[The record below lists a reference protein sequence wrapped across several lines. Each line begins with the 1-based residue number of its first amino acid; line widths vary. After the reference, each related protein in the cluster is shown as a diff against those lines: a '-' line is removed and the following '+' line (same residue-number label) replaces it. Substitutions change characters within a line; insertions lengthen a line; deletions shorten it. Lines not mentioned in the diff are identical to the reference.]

1 MLGVYCM
8 AQDAIIVTGI
18 EQQLEALK
26 KMQTD
31 NPATKKA
38 LQAIIRR
45 SIAEAR
51 KNVVKDARDVLE
63 NDPRHAYKAVRNS
76 VYKQIFG
83 GQINILSSRKRGS
96 AANYRKQTT
105 STAGQ
110 RGGNRRPRSLRT
122 MQLDSYE
129 GADRGFILRFI
140 NAGTSER
147 KIEFNSD
154 SRRELINRGAR
165 GGNPD
170 KYGKTINTGSRGKL
184 RIRDWFGR
192 SSAFQLDAAAN
203 RVAEEIETLL
213 QQEFQ
218 MM

>member
-51 KNVVKDARDVLE
+51 KNVVKDAQDVLE

-96 AANYRKQTT
+96 ATNYRKPVKERP
-105 STAGQ
+105 AHA

-129 GADRGFILRFI
+129 GVDRGFILRFQ
-140 NAGTSER
+140 NAGTVER
-147 KIEFNSD
+147 E
-154 SRRELINRGAR
+154 SR
-165 GGNPD
+165 
-170 KYGKTINTGSRGKL
+170 YGSRGKL
-184 RIRDWFGR
+184 RARQWFGR

>member
-1 MLGVYCM
+1 MSGVICM

-18 EQQLEALK
+18 EQYQEALK
-26 KMQTD
+26 KMQSD
-31 NPATKKA
+31 NPATRKV
-38 LQAIIRR
+38 LQSVIRR
-45 SIAEAR
+45 AIAEAR
-51 KNVVKDARDVLE
+51 KNVVKDARDVLD

-76 VYKQIFG
+76 VYKQVLG
-83 GQINILSSRKRGS
+83 GQINILPSRHRG
-96 AANYRKQTT
+96 APTDYRKQMTM
-105 STAGQ
+105 TAGQ

-147 KIEFNSD
+147 KIEFSSD
-154 SRRELINRGAR
+154 SRRDLINRGSR
-165 GGNPD
+165 GGNVE
-170 KYGKTINTGSRGKL
+170 KYGKTTNTGSRGAL
-184 RIRDWFGR
+184 RTRDWFGR

-203 RVAEEIETLL
+203 RVAEEIEALL

-218 MM
+218 MI